1 MSKKWISMVKGLRKT
16 WKLIGCDLSVGIVL
30 VLAGKTEEVIENP
43 RSD

>member
-1 MSKKWISMVKGLRKT
+1 MAKGLRQT

-30 VLAGKTEEVIENP
+30 VLAGKTEEDSENP